1 MIWMTRLT
9 CMIRMNRMTI
19 NEMTW
24 MAGMTKTTDM
34 TRMHTIT
41 WFTVITGV
49 TGTIVMKRK
58 SKITGVTRMNG
69 VMR

>member
-24 MAGMTKTTDM
+24 MAGMTKTTGM

-41 WFTVITGV
+41 WV
-49 TGTIVMKRK
+49 TGMIVMKRK
-58 SKITGVTRMNG
+58 SKITGATRMNG